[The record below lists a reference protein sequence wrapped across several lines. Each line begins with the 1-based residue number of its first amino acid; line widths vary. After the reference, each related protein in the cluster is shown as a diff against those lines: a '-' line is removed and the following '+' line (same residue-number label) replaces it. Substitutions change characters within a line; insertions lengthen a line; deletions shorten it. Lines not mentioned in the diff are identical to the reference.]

1 MKYSLILLYEG
12 HVSLLYVTLSL
23 ASKSFVFFLF
33 RLEQDLIGLTSSGQV
48 VYHSALVD
56 VEDELTLSRKML
68 KRLHRRK
75 MLMLQ

>member
-1 MKYSLILLYEG
+1 MIVRVFYTGYW
-12 HVSLLYVTLSL
+12 YVTLSL
-23 ASKSFVFFLF
+23 VSKSFVFFLF

-68 KRLHRRK
+68 KRLHRCK
-75 MLMLQ
+75 SIKYIDVT